1 MIYTS
6 ILHNPLSEHIY
17 SLDLPC
23 LTSALPGDT
32 SASRNSSY
40 CFFLCFLFVFCL
52 FVLNHLYCNKC
63 MLPW

>member
-23 LTSALPGDT
+23 LTSVLPGDT
-32 SASRNSSY
+32 SGSQESSY
-40 CFFLCFLFVFCL
+40 CVLCFLFVFCV
-52 FVLNHLYCNKC
+52 FVLNHHYSDKC